1 MSKISK
7 LDKLIIVGLRGVSTP
22 LEIQFEKP
30 LTLIY
35 GQNGT
40 GKTSICD
47 ALDFLANGDCGSLG
61 DNSVSTS
68 KHKYWPFVG
77 GKASDASVQ
86 LSLTDGSSW
95 RGSISG
101 TKVSQSASGTRGIPK
116 VKVWRRKQMMD
127 LILSKPADRF
137 KVISDFIDVNE
148 INRSEKAVRDLQ
160 RKILGQLQLASAR
173 ITENY
178 STLESQC
185 GLSEGDVS
193 DPIAWAKHESEKKTS
208 EFDDE
213 ISHFTVLVRDID
225 SLISLL
231 QGRESVTSQSATLKD
246 FQDSKENIYNEALS
260 KVTGSSADTL
270 DLLSEA
276 KKYFESK
283 NDELDA
289 CPLCESKENFEGL
302 PVRISSVIDSYSD
315 FNSSKEQYLQS
326 KKEYDDNQEK
336 VTSLE
341 AGLADKVE
349 ELKNKVETFTF
360 EFHDLEE
367 LKKCLIDTPMLSEE
381 NLATIREAIDLH
393 KNNLVEKKGKRSTI
407 ELAYKQYTSNL
418 EEQNSNNI
426 LKPKIDRILEIHE
439 VKRKVFVDEILSS
452 IAGEVGR
459 LYEAVHPKEGLDKI
473 ALQLDPK
480 KRESLE
486 IQAEF
491 QNQNAP
497 PGAYFSNSHLDS
509 LGLCILLALAMRD
522 TPEDTVLILDD
533 VLGSIDE
540 PHADRIVQLIYSES
554 ANFMHTLV
562 TTHYQRWHALI
573 RNGQLR
579 VSECQLIE
587 LKRWDPKLGVVLQES
602 ARSMVEVLRSNISD
616 RPNEPE
622 PIAANAGYLLE
633 QVCDWLVS
641 KYELS
646 IPKRKNTANDYLD
659 ALKEKYSKQLKVER
673 LQADGNY
680 VETELKPLLADIRS
694 IFQLRNIVGAHFNEM
709 ASHLTAHDSLEFGTK
724 VLKLSDLLLCKDDGF
739 PNKVKSTFL
748 STKSGSIKLY
758 PVKMTR

>member
-1 MSKISK
+1 
-7 LDKLIIVGLRGVSTP
+7 VSTP

-47 ALDFLANGDCGSLG
+47 ALDFLVNGDCGSLG

-68 KHKYWPFVG
+68 KYKYWPFVG

-101 TKVSQSASGTRGIPK
+101 TKVSQSTSSTRRIPK

-127 LILSKPADRF
+127 LILAKPADRF

-148 INRSEKAVRDLQ
+148 INRSEQAVRDLQ
-160 RKILGQLQLASAR
+160 RKISGQLQIASTR

-185 GLSEGDVS
+185 RLSEGDVS
-193 DPIAWAKHESEKKTS
+193 DPITWAKHESEKKAS
-208 EFDDE
+208 ELDDE
-213 ISHFTVLVRDID
+213 IKYFSVLVRDID

-231 QGRESVTSQSATLKD
+231 QSRESVTSQSATLKD
-246 FQDSKENIYNEALS
+246 LLDSNENIYNEALS

-283 NDELDA
+283 NNELNA

-302 PVRISSVIDSYSD
+302 PMRISSVIDSYSD
-315 FNSSKEQYLQS
+315 FNSSKEQYLKS
-326 KKEYDDNQEK
+326 KKEYGDHLEK
-336 VTSLE
+336 IASTE
-341 AGLADKVE
+341 FGLVDKIE
-349 ELKNKVETFTF
+349 ELSHKVETFRF
-360 EFHDLEE
+360 EFNDLEKI
-367 LKKCLIDTPMLSEE
+367 KKYLIDTSMLSEE
-381 NLATIREAIDLH
+381 NLTTIREAIDQH

-439 VKRKVFVDEILSS
+439 VKRKVFVDGILSS

-459 LYEAVHPKEGLDKI
+459 LYEAIHPKEGLDKI

-491 QNQNAP
+491 QNENAP

-509 LGLCILLALAMRD
+509 LGLCILLALAIRD
-522 TPEDTVLILDD
+522 VPEDTVLILDD

-579 VSECQLIE
+579 VPECQLIE
-587 LKRWDPKLGVVLQES
+587 LKKWDPQLGVILQES
-602 ARSMVEVLRSNISD
+602 ARSMVELLRENISK

-622 PIAANAGYLLE
+622 PIAQLAGYLLE

-659 ALKEKYSKQLKVER
+659 ALKEKYSKQLIVEKR
-673 LQADGNY
+673 QGDGTY
-680 VETELKPLLADIRS
+680 VETELKQLLTDIRAT
-694 IFQLRNIVGAHFNEM
+694 FQIRNIVGAHFNEL
-709 ASHLTAHDSLEFGTK
+709 ASHLTTDDSLDFGKK
-724 VLKLSDLLLCKDDGF
+724 VLELADLLICKDEGF
-739 PNKVKSTFL
+739 PVSERANYL
-748 STKSGSIKLY
+748 STPSETRRLY
-758 PVKMTR
+758 PVRMKR

>member
-7 LDKLIIVGLRGVSTP
+7 LDKLTIAGLRGVSTP

-47 ALDFLANGDCGSLG
+47 ALDFLANGDCGSLS

-68 KHKYWPFVG
+68 KYKYWPFVG
-77 GKASDASVQ
+77 KKPSDASVQ

-95 RGSISG
+95 RGSIAG
-101 TKVSQSASGTRGIPK
+101 AKVSQSASGNREIPK

-127 LILSKPADRF
+127 LILAKPGDRF
-137 KVISDFIDVNE
+137 KVISEFIDVDE
-148 INRSEKAVRDLQ
+148 IDRSEKVVRDLQ
-160 RKILGQLQLASAR
+160 RKIAGQLQLASAR

-185 GLSEGDVS
+185 RLNEGDIS
-193 DPIAWAKHESEKKTS
+193 DPIAWAKKESEKKAS

-213 ISHFTVLVRDID
+213 ITHFSELVRHVD

-231 QGRESVTSQSATLKD
+231 QSRESFTSQSSTLKENL
-246 FQDSKENIYNEALS
+246 DSKENIYSEALS
-260 KVTGSSADTL
+260 KVTGNSADTL
-270 DLLSEA
+270 DLLFEA

-283 NDELDA
+283 ESKLDA
-289 CPLCESKENFEGL
+289 CPLCESSENIEGL
-302 PVRISSVIDSYSD
+302 PARISSIIDSYSD
-315 FNSSKEQYLQS
+315 LNSSKAQHSKS
-326 KKEYDDNQEK
+326 KKEYDDHQEK
-336 VTSLE
+336 VSSNEIGITNKIEELRNKAE
-341 AGLADKVE
+341 TFRFEFNDLGKLKEYLAD
-349 ELKNKVETFTF
+349 TS
-360 EFHDLEE
+360 
-367 LKKCLIDTPMLSEE
+367 MLSEE
-381 NLATIREAIDLH
+381 NLATIREAIDQH

-407 ELAYKQYTSNL
+407 ESAYRQYTSNIA
-418 EEQNSNNI
+418 EQKSNTT

-439 VKRKVFVDEILSS
+439 VKRKAFVDSILSS

-459 LYEAVHPKEGLDKI
+459 LYEAIHPKEGLDKI

-480 KRESLE
+480 KRASLE
-486 IQAEF
+486 IQSEF
-491 QNQNAP
+491 QNENAP

-579 VSECQLIE
+579 VSECQLLE
-587 LKRWDPKLGVVLQES
+587 LKQWDPQLGVILQES
-602 ARSMVEVLRSNISD
+602 ARSMVEILRDNIANRS
-616 RPNEPE
+616 NEPE
-622 PIAANAGYLLE
+622 PIVQTAGYLLE
-633 QVCDWLVS
+633 QMCDWLVS

-646 IPKRKNTANDYLD
+646 IPKRRNTAYDYLCAVKD
-659 ALKEKYSKQLKVER
+659 KYRKQLMVEVR
-673 LQADGNY
+673 QSNDNY
-680 VETELKPLLADIRS
+680 VKTGLKDLLDGIHE
-694 IFQLRNIVGAHFNEM
+694 IFTIRNIVGAHFNEL
-709 ASHLTAHDSLEFGTK
+709 ASHLTADDSLDFGIK
-724 VLKLSDLLLCKDDGF
+724 VLSLSDLLICKDEGF
-739 PNKVKSTFL
+739 PVREKQTYL
-748 STKSGSIKLY
+748 STPSETRRLY
-758 PVKMTR
+758 PLRMK